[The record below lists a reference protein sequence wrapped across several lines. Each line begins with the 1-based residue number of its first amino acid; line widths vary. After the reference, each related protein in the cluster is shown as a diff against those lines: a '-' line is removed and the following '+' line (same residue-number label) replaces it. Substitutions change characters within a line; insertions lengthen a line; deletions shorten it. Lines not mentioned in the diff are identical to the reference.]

1 MQEQAKNNFQEF
13 AEHMKNQFMMK
24 SDLHWLLGSGLAL
37 GLGLEAIQI
46 QSLHPHCS
54 APPLRQLRKDLLF
67 ARNHP
72 TVKKDMARRQRLRAN
87 NFLRREI
94 HGGKTISWEGK
105 LMVTTCHLFMLFE
118 LGRC

>member
-54 APPLRQLRKDLLF
+54 APPPRDSLGKIVSLRE
-67 ARNHP
+67 
-72 TVKKDMARRQRLRAN
+72 TIRL
-87 NFLRREI
+87 
-94 HGGKTISWEGK
+94 
-105 LMVTTCHLFMLFE
+105 
-118 LGRC
+118 